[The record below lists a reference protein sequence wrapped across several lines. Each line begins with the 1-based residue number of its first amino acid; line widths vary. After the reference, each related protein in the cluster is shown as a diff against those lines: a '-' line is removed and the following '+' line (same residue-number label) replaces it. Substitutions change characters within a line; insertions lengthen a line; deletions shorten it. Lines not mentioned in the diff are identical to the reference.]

1 MPMNRRLMLGVILWG
16 FIWVVPLPAQTLK
29 IATLAPESSSWMN
42 DMRAGAD
49 EIQQRSQGRV
59 SFQFYGGGVQGS
71 DRQVQRKMRTG
82 QLHGGAFTSGSMSMF
97 QKNADLYALPMMF
110 NDAEEVTYVRQQL
123 DPVLRQQLE
132 DAGYVNFGFAGGG
145 FAYMM
150 SNRPL
155 RSLADLS
162 GQKVWTPE
170 GDVIAY
176 AALQALGVAPV
187 TMPLTDVMT
196 GLQTD
201 LLNSVTV
208 PPVGAVVLQW
218 HTRLKYITDLP
229 VAYAYGAILIER
241 KAFARIAPPDQ
252 TLVREVM
259 QRVYRQLDERSMAD
273 NDRAMQALRESG
285 LQQVKPDLAELQS
298 WRGIVTGSH
307 REQARAGVFD
317 LALLDQLQGLLD
329 DYRSGKERVQTGN
342 RP

>member
-1 MPMNRRLMLGVILWG
+1 MNRRLLLGVILWG
-16 FIWVVPLPAQTLK
+16 LMWVVPLPAQTLK
-29 IATLAPESSSWMN
+29 IATLAPEGSSWMS

-49 EIQQRSQGRV
+49 KIQQRSHGRV
-59 SFQFYGGGVQGS
+59 TFKFYGGGVQGN

-82 QLHGGAFTSGSMSMF
+82 QLHGGAFTSGSMAKF
-97 QKNADLYALPMMF
+97 HKNADLYALPMMF
-110 NDAEEVTYVRQQL
+110 NDADEVAYARRKL

-150 SNRPL
+150 SNLPL

-170 GDVIAY
+170 GDIIAY

-196 GLQTD
+196 ALQTD
-201 LLNSVTV
+201 LLNSVAV

-218 HTRLKYITDLP
+218 HTRLQYITELP
-229 VAYAYGAILIER
+229 LAYVYGAILIER
-241 KAFARIAPPDQ
+241 TAFDRIAPPDQ
-252 TLVREVM
+252 ALVREVM
-259 QRVYRQLDERSMAD
+259 QRVYRQFDEKSMAD
-273 NDRAMQALRESG
+273 NNHAMQALRESG
-285 LQQVKPDLAELQS
+285 LQLVKPDLAEVQS
-298 WRGIVTGSH
+298 WRGIVTDSH
-307 REQARAGVFD
+307 RQQAQAGVFD

-329 DYRSGKERVQTGN
+329 EYRHGKGRVQAVN

>member
-1 MPMNRRLMLGVILWG
+1 MNRRLLLGVILWG
-16 FIWVVPLPAQTLK
+16 LMWVVPLPAQTLK
-29 IATLAPESSSWMN
+29 IATLAPEGSSWMS

-49 EIQQRSQGRV
+49 KIQQRSHGRV
-59 SFQFYGGGVQGS
+59 TFKFYGGGVQGN

-82 QLHGGAFTSGSMSMF
+82 QLHGGAFTSGSMAKF
-97 QKNADLYALPMMF
+97 HKNADLYALPMMF
-110 NDAEEVTYVRQQL
+110 NDADEVAYARRKL

-150 SNRPL
+150 SNLPL

-170 GDVIAY
+170 GDIIAY

-196 GLQTD
+196 ALQTD
-201 LLNSVTV
+201 LLNSVAV

-218 HTRLKYITDLP
+218 HTRLQYITELP
-229 VAYAYGAILIER
+229 LAYVYGAILIER
-241 KAFARIAPPDQ
+241 TAFDRIAPPDQ
-252 TLVREVM
+252 ALVREVM
-259 QRVYRQLDERSMAD
+259 QRVYRQFDEKSMAD
-273 NDRAMQALRESG
+273 NNHAMQALRESG
-285 LQQVKPDLAELQS
+285 LQLVKPDLAEVQS
-298 WRGIVTGSH
+298 WRGIVTDSH
-307 REQARAGVFD
+307 RQQAQAGVFD

-329 DYRSGKERVQTGN
+329 VYRQGKAQVQTVN

>member
-1 MPMNRRLMLGVILWG
+1 MNRRLLLGVILWG
-16 FIWVVPLPAQTLK
+16 LMWVVPLPAQTLK
-29 IATLAPESSSWMN
+29 IATLAPEGSSWMS

-49 EIQQRSQGRV
+49 KIQQRSHGRV
-59 SFQFYGGGVQGS
+59 TFKFYGGGVQGN

-82 QLHGGAFTSGSMSMF
+82 QLHGGAFTSGSMAKF
-97 QKNADLYALPMMF
+97 HKNADLYALPMMF
-110 NDAEEVTYVRQQL
+110 NDADEVAYARRKL

-150 SNRPL
+150 SNLPL

-170 GDVIAY
+170 GDIIAY

-196 GLQTD
+196 ALQTD
-201 LLNSVTV
+201 LLNSVAV
-208 PPVGAVVLQW
+208 PPVGAVGLQW
-218 HTRLKYITDLP
+218 HTRLQYITELP
-229 VAYAYGAILIER
+229 LAYVYGAILIER
-241 KAFARIAPPDQ
+241 TAFDRIAPPDQ
-252 TLVREVM
+252 ALVREVM
-259 QRVYRQLDERSMAD
+259 QRVYRQFDEKSMAD
-273 NDRAMQALRESG
+273 NNHAMQALRESG
-285 LQQVKPDLAELQS
+285 LQLVKPDLAEVQS
-298 WRGIVTGSH
+298 WRGIVTDSH
-307 REQARAGVFD
+307 RQQAQAGVFD

-329 DYRSGKERVQTGN
+329 EYRHGKGRVQAVN